1 MNEERVAQKL
11 RKHDC
16 ANVVEILRTGE
27 LQQLPYYYF
36 IDMELCHFNLDDY
49 IRRTLP
55 GQLRSKVPEFLDV
68 DDLPLPSRRLQVHG
82 ILKDIINGVVHIHSA
97 GLIHRDLKPLNGI
110 ALFSC

>member
-1 MNEERVAQKL
+1 LRVRGNHKNIVTVLKTGHL
-11 RKHDC
+11 RDFDAH
-16 ANVVEILRTGE
+16 
-27 LQQLPYYYF
+27 F